1 MHLTETTE
9 GVGLAEK
16 IAFKA
21 ESDRET
27 VRGILSPLG
36 VSLPSIHGAD
46 SSLRLPAAAL
56 EMNAVPPPSL
66 VSRSRLKKLLIS
78 DRSSS
83 DLRREEDRK
92 NRPVNITLELRKVF
106 QSFTSTIHVTWLQ
119 HCRTCPVGA
128 SHSASVI
135 SGRAI

>member
-9 GVGLAEK
+9 GVGLAEN
-16 IAFKA
+16 IAFEA
-21 ESDRET
+21 ESHRET

-83 DLRREEDRK
+83 DL
-92 NRPVNITLELRKVF
+92 
-106 QSFTSTIHVTWLQ
+106 
-119 HCRTCPVGA
+119 
-128 SHSASVI
+128 
-135 SGRAI
+135 